1 MKWVKNRLNS
11 ILSFVLRL
19 LFGRGSYIGN
29 KYGVSFDNRI
39 TISSL
44 PSPMPKVDD
53 FYEIV
58 PEKLI
63 FEVLK
68 VDVPNNLVYLREV
81 GSDTVY
87 PINAELFI
95 ILFVKNYS
103 HVDVNKFK

>member
-1 MKWVKNRLNS
+1 MKWVKKRLDS
-11 ILSFVLRL
+11 LLSFGLRL
-19 LFGRGSYIGN
+19 LFGRGTYIGN

-44 PSPMPKVDD
+44 PSPMPKVSD

-63 FEVLK
+63 FEVM
-68 VDVPNNLVYLREV
+68 DVNVENNLVYLREV
-81 GSDTVY
+81 GSDTLY

-95 ILFVKNYS
+95 MLFVKNDSQY
-103 HVDVNKFK
+103 DVNKFK

>member
-1 MKWVKNRLNS
+1 MKWVKKRLDS
-11 ILSFVLRL
+11 LLSFVLRL
-19 LFGRGSYIGN
+19 LFGRGTYIGN

-44 PSPMPKVDD
+44 PSPMPKVSD

-63 FEVLK
+63 FEVMN
-68 VDVPNNLVYLREV
+68 VNVENNLVYLREV
-81 GSDTVY
+81 GSDTLY

-95 ILFVKNYS
+95 MLFVKNYS
-103 HVDVNKFK
+103 QYDINKFK